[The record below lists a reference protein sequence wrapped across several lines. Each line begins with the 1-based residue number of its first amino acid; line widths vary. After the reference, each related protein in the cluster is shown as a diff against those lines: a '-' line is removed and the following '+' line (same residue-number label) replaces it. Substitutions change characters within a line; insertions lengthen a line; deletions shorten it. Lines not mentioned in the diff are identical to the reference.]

1 MTDIIKI
8 LQCNTDNLRFGIDY
22 VGNIARNSDLIFLQ
36 RFPKKYKEQLQEIT
50 GNRAFMLESCPPHE
64 QCLAIAKT
72 GPKFNFD
79 DTESIVLPSHEVVTT
94 LGDAWQGCT
103 ALKTVVCGVNFI
115 NILPSYEVKIEEEC
129 IISDFYRKSD
139 IEFVLNKYK
148 DTPTVIVGD
157 FHVKPNA
164 ESTNAS
170 LAKFGFESFID
181 DAKSFKPC
189 ADKESFNLDKCVSN
203 IDITVGNI
211 EVYNTVYTERGH
223 YAITYDLVLPK
234 LSEETNGT

>member
-1 MTDIIKI
+1 MNNTIRI
-8 LQCNTDNLRFGIDY
+8 LQCNTDNLRYGVEYITKLLPK
-22 VGNIARNSDLIFLQ
+22 SDLIFLQ
-36 RFPKKYKEQLQEIT
+36 RFPKEYKEQLQAIT

-72 GPKFNFD
+72 SPKLNFD
-79 DTESIVLPSHEVVTT
+79 NTESIVLPSHAVVTA

-148 DTPTVIVGD
+148 DTPTVIIGD

-170 LAKFGFESFID
+170 LTKFGFESFID
-181 DAKSFKPC
+181 EAKSFKPC
-189 ADKESFNLDKCVSN
+189 KDKEAFNLDKCISN
-203 IDITVGNI
+203 IDITVDDI
-211 EVYNTVYTERGH
+211 EVHDTVYTERGH
-223 YAITYDLVLPK
+223 YAISYNLHIPELDK
-234 LSEETNGT
+234 